1 MRWEEKKDGQGLFEQ
16 LRGPVE
22 FSAKDEYIIVWRG
35 GGRETSTGY
44 IELNSTAEKRKG
56 NTVHSRRVRRT
67 E

>member
-35 GGRETSTGY
+35 GGRGRGE
-44 IELNSTAEKRKG
+44 G
-56 NTVHSRRVRRT
+56 NIHKIYQIKFHGGER
-67 E
+67 EGEHGA